1 MSKNVK
7 VLVYCA
13 VCIALATVTSM
24 IKVFEFPTGGSITLC
39 SMLFAMLPGFFFGP
53 AIGIAA
59 GEADGILQFIID
71 PYVLTP
77 VQAILDYVFAFGAF
91 GISGFFASHKNGLR
105 LGYIAACIGRYVF
118 AFLSGWVFFGEYA
131 WEGRSGHH
139 PDHPFD
145 PGDVHCHPAHE
156 AQCTAVTHIPFN
168 TIESVA
174 YRGALFLCSSI
185 QHIDVASAHIWG
197 YHACMIKF

>member
-59 GEADGILQFIID
+59 GVAYGILQFIID

-91 GISGFFASHKNGLR
+91 GISGDRKSTRLNSSHK
-105 LGYIAACIGRYVF
+105 
-118 AFLSGWVFFGEYA
+118 
-131 WEGRSGHH
+131 
-139 PDHPFD
+139 
-145 PGDVHCHPAHE
+145 
-156 AQCTAVTHIPFN
+156 
-168 TIESVA
+168 
-174 YRGALFLCSSI
+174 
-185 QHIDVASAHIWG
+185 
-197 YHACMIKF
+197 

>member
-59 GEADGILQFIID
+59 G
-71 PYVLTP
+71 
-77 VQAILDYVFAFGAF
+77 
-91 GISGFFASHKNGLR
+91 
-105 LGYIAACIGRYVF
+105 
-118 AFLSGWVFFGEYA
+118 
-131 WEGRSGHH
+131 
-139 PDHPFD
+139 
-145 PGDVHCHPAHE
+145 
-156 AQCTAVTHIPFN
+156 
-168 TIESVA
+168 VA
-174 YRGALFLCSSI
+174 YPAV
-185 QHIDVASAHIWG
+185 HH
-197 YHACMIKF
+197 

>member
-53 AIGIAA
+53 AVGIAA
-59 GEADGILQFIID
+59 GVAYGILQFIID

-131 WEGRSGHH
+131 WEGWN
-139 PDHPFD
+139 
-145 PGDVHCHPAHE
+145 PAAYSAVYNLIYIGAE
-156 AQCTAVTHIPFN
+156 AVITLVILSIPAMSDAIQRTKRN
-168 TIESVA
+168 
-174 YRGALFLCSSI
+174 AL
-185 QHIDVASAHIWG
+185 Q
-197 YHACMIKF
+197 